1 MRSSKWLILLSGGVI
16 ASGCTKSPMF
26 VKALCAPGPLPERA
40 EKMRLYEPVLGDW
53 EVEVIDYAPDG
64 RRLTSRGEWHFA
76 WVLEGRAIQDVFI
89 VPPLESRRPGQA
101 TANNRYGTTLRVYDP
116 AADVWRITWINPVS
130 GIHTNLVAR
139 REGNEIVHEGNDGD
153 GSRMRWIFSDITPTT
168 FRWRGERSTDE
179 GKTWQKDVEFFA
191 KRAHAA

>member
-1 MRSSKWLILLSGGVI
+1 
-16 ASGCTKSPMF
+16 MF

-53 EVEVIDYAPDG
+53 EVEVVEYAPDG
-64 RRLTSRGEWHFA
+64 RRSISRGEWHFA

-89 VPPLESRRPGQA
+89 VPPRESRRPGQP

-116 AADVWRITWINPVS
+116 AADVWRVTWINPVS
-130 GIHTNLVAR
+130 GLHTDLVGR

-153 GSRMRWIFSDITPTT
+153 GSLMRWIFSDITPTT

-179 GKTWQKDVEFFA
+179 GKTWKKDVEFFA
-191 KRAHAA
+191 HRVAA